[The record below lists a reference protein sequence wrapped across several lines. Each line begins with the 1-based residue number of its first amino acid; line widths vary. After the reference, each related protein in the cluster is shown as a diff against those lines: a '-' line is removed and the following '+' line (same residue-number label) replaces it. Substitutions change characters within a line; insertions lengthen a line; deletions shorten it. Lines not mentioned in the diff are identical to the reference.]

1 METFFVAEG
10 TFSEISWLWYVIAV
24 ITAFGTGAIWYTLL
38 FGKQWVKAVNYECLC
53 GANIS
58 KGDKCTCN
66 NRFPWE
72 MIFQLIGTALIG
84 LMYFILTPISVWL
97 SVIVCIAFAGWT
109 KSMLKFQI
117 ASWNRY
123 ITLASIDVGYFIVV
137 SAIFVLFSYL

>member
-1 METFFVAEG
+1 METIFRTDVALLQ
-10 TFSEISWLWYVIAV
+10 ISWLWYIISVFV
-24 ITAFGTGAIWYTLL
+24 AFGAGAIWYTIL
-38 FGKQWVKAVNYECLC
+38 FGKSWVKVVKYECLC
-53 GANIS
+53 GADIS
-58 KGDKCTCN
+58 KGEKCTCK

-117 ASWNRY
+117 AEWKRY